1 MLALARRRSFFK
13 GCLLLGIGFLV
24 AASSRLPLDPMF
36 LEEPPQGLAVLVDNA
51 PLLLQVVA
59 GILHGRD
66 ASCSHRLQQARPCL
80 WGELR
85 GLPCWLLSLEH
96 RCQPLCP
103 IAFPPAGQL
112 DHT

>member
-24 AASSRLPLDPMF
+24 AAPPRLPLDPMF

-51 PLLLQVVA
+51 PLPLQVVA

-66 ASCSHRLQQARPCL
+66 VSCPHGLQQARPGL
-80 WGELR
+80 WGEL
-85 GLPCWLLSLEH
+85 GSLACGFVLLEH
-96 RCQPLCP
+96 SAQ
-103 IAFPPAGQL
+103 AFRP
-112 DHT
+112 